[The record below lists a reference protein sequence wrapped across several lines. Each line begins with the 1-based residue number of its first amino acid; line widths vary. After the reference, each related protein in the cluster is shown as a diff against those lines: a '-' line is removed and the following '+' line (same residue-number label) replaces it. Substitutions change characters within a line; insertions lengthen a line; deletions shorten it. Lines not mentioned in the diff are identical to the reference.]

1 MSVSGTSA
9 RIAELA
15 DGFVN
20 APPERLDE
28 RFRRL
33 TGALWD
39 DGVLT
44 DLALPAVPALVA
56 RLDKAA
62 DDRKGHL
69 AVLLGVLAEA
79 EFPATGGPVATA
91 VRAGLDR
98 YLELLAQGADADPST
113 LGLVY
118 LLAHFPDD
126 RERILAAAAAVT
138 PALSDD
144 DLTRLVRL
152 LTPADQAHADLGRVW
167 PSPSVWGLDESE
179 RDFDNGWITALT
191 PEQFTAAWR
200 NDQRTLFGHAGA
212 KAYWAARNG
221 APAPIVAAPVPAPE
235 TLEAGRQAD
244 VGTGLFG
251 RHAAALRCP
260 NCHEALAFGG
270 EGVACSGC
278 ATAYPVAGGILDLM
292 PGERVAPGDEDT
304 GDALHKLAAMPSMGL
319 YYEAVLRPAFLRAMG
334 SNWDEAVTPADEDR
348 YIAEHVDPAEGPVL
362 DLAAGAGRWTTVLA
376 EAVGPERLVA
386 LDVSVPMLAALRVAL
401 PGVPALQASALE
413 LPFEDGS
420 LGAVLCWNALQ
431 ALPDAAAGIAEVGR
445 CLRPGGTFTLLTFR
459 WGDDALYSYFQHA
472 HRFPNAEDGMRLFS
486 LEELR
491 GWLADAGMRVR
502 DESGSGTFVFLTAER
517 VA

>member
-1 MSVSGTSA
+1 MTESGTPA
-9 RIAELA
+9 QIAELA
-15 DGFVN
+15 DDFVN
-20 APPERLDE
+20 APTDQVDE

-79 EFPATGGPVATA
+79 EFPDTTGPVATA

-98 YLELLAQGADADPST
+98 YLELLAQGADRDPLT

-118 LLAHFPDD
+118 LLAHFPAD
-126 RERILAAAAAVT
+126 RERILAAV
-138 PALSDD
+138 PALSPD

-167 PSPSVWGLDESE
+167 PSPSVWGLGESE
-179 RDFDNGWITALT
+179 KDFDNGWISALT

-212 KAYWAARNG
+212 KAYWAARHG
-221 APAPIVAAPVPAPE
+221 SPAEIVAAPVPDPE
-235 TLEAGRQAD
+235 TLEAGRTAA

-260 NCHEALAFGG
+260 NCHEALAFAGG
-270 EGVACSGC
+270 VTCTGC
-278 ATAYPVAGGILDLM
+278 ATAFPVADGILDLM

-362 DLAAGAGRWTTVLA
+362 DLAAGAGRWTAVLA
-376 EAVGPERLVA
+376 GAVGPERLVA

-401 PGVPALQASALE
+401 PEVPALQASALE

-472 HRFPNAEDGMRLFS
+472 HRFPNAEDGMRLFG
-486 LEELR
+486 LDELR
-491 GWLADAGMRVR
+491 GWLAAAGMRIR

>member
-1 MSVSGTSA
+1 MTDSGTSA
-9 RIAELA
+9 QIAELA

-20 APPERLDE
+20 APTEQLDE

-79 EFPATGGPVATA
+79 EFPETGGPVATA

-98 YLELLAQGADADPST
+98 YLELLAQGSDRDPLT

-118 LLAHFPDD
+118 LLAHFPAD
-126 RERILAAAAAVT
+126 RERILAAV
-138 PALSDD
+138 PALGAD

-152 LTPADQAHADLGRVW
+152 LTPADQARADLGRVW
-167 PSPSVWGLDESE
+167 PSPSVWGLGESE
-179 RDFDNGWITALT
+179 KDFDNGWISALT

-212 KAYWAARNG
+212 KAYWAARHG
-221 APAPIVAAPVPAPE
+221 APAEIVAAPVPDPE
-235 TLEAGRQAD
+235 TLEAGRKTA
-244 VGTGLFG
+244 GTGLFG
-251 RHAAALRCP
+251 RHATALRCP
-260 NCHEALAFGG
+260 NCHAPLAFDG
-270 EGVACSGC
+270 GVACTGC
-278 ATAYPVAGGILDLM
+278 ATAFPVADGILDLM

-362 DLAAGAGRWTTVLA
+362 DLAAGAGRWTTVLEA
-376 EAVGPERLVA
+376 AVGAERLVA

-401 PGVPALQASALE
+401 PEVPALQASALE

-486 LEELR
+486 LDELR
-491 GWLADAGMRVR
+491 DWLAAAGMRIR